1 MSDVG
6 NNDSARTKMEIHRKC
21 TTAVKKI
28 SVVNDK
34 IRQEQCRPTADA
46 ILKYYNIAF

>member
-6 NNDSARTKMEIHRKC
+6 NNDSACAKKGIHRKY

-28 SVVNDK
+28 SVVNDE
-34 IRQEQCRPTADA
+34 IRRE
-46 ILKYYNIAF
+46 